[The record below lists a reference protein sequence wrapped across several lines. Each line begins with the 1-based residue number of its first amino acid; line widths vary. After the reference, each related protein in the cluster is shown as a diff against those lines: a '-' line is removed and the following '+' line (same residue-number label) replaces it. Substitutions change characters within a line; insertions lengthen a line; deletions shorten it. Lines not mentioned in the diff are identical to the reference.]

1 MFANFRLINVT
12 GAGYADCNGL
22 YTISNHTAIWDNK
35 RIVYERVV
43 GGWSPMD
50 KRCSSP
56 ECKQIFRTLEICRYI
71 VDTFTGML
79 TTLER
84 TSTGGVLGTLSPL
97 WRVVPSTPRAG

>member
-1 MFANFRLINVT
+1 MT

-43 GGWSPMD
+43 GGWRPMD

-71 VDTFTGML
+71 DIL
-79 TTLER
+79 
-84 TSTGGVLGTLSPL
+84 
-97 WRVVPSTPRAG
+97 